1 MYVREGVSIPQK
13 RIDPHMFPSKHKSI
27 TSLFSIEDVNKV
39 GKAISKS
46 FLFNAIP
53 FNVADSGPSY
63 QSMIDTIA
71 EAGLGIKG
79 PTGYQIGNIYLENEV
94 QELEVYI
101 TTLKTKWPIYGC
113 TIICDG

>member
-53 FNVADSGPSY
+53 FNAADSKPYY
-63 QSMIDTIA
+63 QSMIDTIV
-71 EAGLGIKG
+71 EACPNIKG
-79 PTGYQIGNIYLENEV
+79 PTRYQIGNTYLE
-94 QELEVYI
+94 
-101 TTLKTKWPIYGC
+101 
-113 TIICDG
+113 